1 MGEGETGEEAKG
13 DQPEGHAALAALTGE
28 RRIEGCHLPQG
39 GFARPHRHQLQRR
52 RLQASEPLPQIPQ
65 PLAAFQHHH
74 DRRPHGVPPKRITV
88 AVYTAPSAAARGVQ
102 PAHPA
107 SRTLSPPMTKVL
119 VSDPIDQ
126 SGIQIL
132 SQVAQVDVR
141 TGLSPEELQRCIEDY
156 DALMIRSGTQVTAP
170 VIEAAHRLRIIGRAG
185 VGVDN
190 VDVPAATRRGVLV
203 VNSPEGNTI
212 AAAEHA
218 LALMLSLSRH
228 VPQAHASMMA
238 GGWDRKSFV
247 GNELY
252 KKVLGVVGLGKI
264 GSHVA
269 RVARAMGMDVV
280 AYDPFV
286 LPERAQQMQV
296 RLLPLPQL
304 FVEADYVSLHLPRT
318 TETENLVNAEL
329 LRTMKRTARLVN
341 CARGGIVDE
350 AALAEALEQ
359 GVIAGA
365 ALDVFGKEPL
375 AADSPLRQ
383 VKGNLI
389 LTPHLGAST
398 EEAQENVAV
407 DVAEQIR
414 DVLLGLPARSAVN
427 IPGLTPELLNQLK
440 PHLLL
445 AETLGQLLSQLG
457 GGQISELEVR
467 LQGEFASLQ
476 SQPLVVAALKGILT
490 TALGDSI
497 NFVNAGLEA
506 KERGIKVLE
515 VKDDGSRD
523 FAGGSLLLRS
533 RSGKGVHSV
542 TGAVF
547 NEGDQRIISIDDF
560 PVNVAPSRHMLF
572 TRHRD
577 MPGIIGQLGSLLGE
591 HNVNIASMQVGRRI
605 VRGDAVMVLSLD
617 DPIPPS
623 LLASIHGINGIQE
636 AHPVAL

>member
-1 MGEGETGEEAKG
+1 M
-13 DQPEGHAALAALTGE
+13 P
-28 RRIEGCHLPQG
+28 
-39 GFARPHRHQLQRR
+39 
-52 RLQASEPLPQIPQ
+52 
-65 PLAAFQHHH
+65 
-74 DRRPHGVPPKRITV
+74 
-88 AVYTAPSAAARGVQ
+88 
-102 PAHPA
+102 
-107 SRTLSPPMTKVL
+107 KVL

-126 SGIQIL
+126 AGIDIL

-141 TGLSPEELQRCIEDY
+141 TGLPAAELAQIIGDY
-156 DALMIRSGTQVTAP
+156 DALMIRSGTQVTAD
-170 VIEAAHRLRIIGRAG
+170 IIAAADKLRIIGRAG

-190 VDVPAATRRGVLV
+190 VDVPAATKRGVLV

-228 VPQAHASMMA
+228 VPHAHASTMA
-238 GGWDRKSFV
+238 GGWDRKTYV

-252 KKVLGVVGLGKI
+252 KKKLGVVGLGKI

-269 RVARAMGMDVV
+269 RVARAMGMEVL

-286 LPERAQQMQV
+286 SAERAQQMQV
-296 RLLPLPQL
+296 RLSPLKEL
-304 FVEADYVSLHLPRT
+304 FAEVDYVSLHLPRT
-318 TETENLVNAEL
+318 PETENLVNAEL
-329 LRTMKRTARLVN
+329 LRTMKPTARLVN

-350 AALAEALEQ
+350 AALAEAVTA
-359 GVIAGA
+359 GTIAGA
-365 ALDVFGKEPL
+365 ALDVYAKEPL
-375 AADSPLRQ
+375 AADSPLRS
-383 VKGNLI
+383 VSERLI

-398 EEAQENVAV
+398 EEAQENVAI

-427 IPGLTPELLNQLK
+427 IPGLSSEVMEQLK
-440 PHLLL
+440 PHLQL
-445 AETLGQLLSQLG
+445 AETLGQLVSQLSG
-457 GGQISELEVR
+457 GAINELEVR
-467 LQGEFASLQ
+467 LQGDFAEHPA
-476 SQPLVVAALKGILT
+476 QPLVVAALKGVLS

-497 NFVNAGLEA
+497 NYVNATLEA
-506 KERGIKVLE
+506 KERGIHVLE
-515 VKDDGSRD
+515 VKDDSSRD
-523 FAGGSLLLRS
+523 FAGGSLQLICRGDS
-533 RSGKGVHSV
+533 DSHSV

-547 NEGDQRIISIDDF
+547 ADGELRVVTIDEF

-617 DPIPPS
+617 DPIPAD
-623 LLASIHGINGIQE
+623 LLATVHAIQGIQQ
-636 AHPVAL
+636 AHPVTL

>member
-1 MGEGETGEEAKG
+1 
-13 DQPEGHAALAALTGE
+13 
-28 RRIEGCHLPQG
+28 
-39 GFARPHRHQLQRR
+39 
-52 RLQASEPLPQIPQ
+52 
-65 PLAAFQHHH
+65 
-74 DRRPHGVPPKRITV
+74 
-88 AVYTAPSAAARGVQ
+88 
-102 PAHPA
+102 
-107 SRTLSPPMTKVL
+107 
-119 VSDPIDQ
+119 
-126 SGIQIL
+126 
-132 SQVAQVDVR
+132 
-141 TGLSPEELQRCIEDY
+141 
-156 DALMIRSGTQVTAP
+156 
-170 VIEAAHRLRIIGRAG
+170 
-185 VGVDN
+185 
-190 VDVPAATRRGVLV
+190 
-203 VNSPEGNTI
+203 
-212 AAAEHA
+212 
-218 LALMLSLSRH
+218 
-228 VPQAHASMMA
+228 
-238 GGWDRKSFV
+238 
-247 GNELY
+247 
-252 KKVLGVVGLGKI
+252 
-264 GSHVA
+264 
-269 RVARAMGMDVV
+269 MDVV
-280 AYDPFV
+280 AYDPFI

-318 TETENLVNAEL
+318 TETENLVNTEL

-365 ALDVFGKEPL
+365 ALDVFAKEPL

-398 EEAQENVAV
+398 AEAQENVAV

-457 GGQISELEVR
+457 GGQIGELEVR

-533 RSGKGVHSV
+533 RGGKGVHSV

-547 NEGDQRIISIDDF
+547 NEGDLRIISIDDF

>member
-1 MGEGETGEEAKG
+1 
-13 DQPEGHAALAALTGE
+13 
-28 RRIEGCHLPQG
+28 
-39 GFARPHRHQLQRR
+39 
-52 RLQASEPLPQIPQ
+52 
-65 PLAAFQHHH
+65 
-74 DRRPHGVPPKRITV
+74 
-88 AVYTAPSAAARGVQ
+88 
-102 PAHPA
+102 
-107 SRTLSPPMTKVL
+107 MTKVL

-126 SGIQIL
+126 TGIDIL

-141 TGLSPEELQRCIEDY
+141 TSLTPEELKRCIGDY
-156 DALMIRSGTQVTAP
+156 DALMIRSGTQVTAD
-170 VIEAAHRLRIIGRAG
+170 VIEAAQRLRIIGRAG

-218 LALMLSLSRH
+218 LALMFALSRH
-228 VPQAHASMMA
+228 VPQAHASMVS
-238 GGWDRKSFV
+238 GGWDRKSYV

-269 RVARAMGMDVV
+269 RVARAMGMEVT
-280 AYDPFV
+280 AYDPFIS
-286 LPERAQQMQV
+286 PERAQQMQV

-304 FVEADYVSLHLPRT
+304 FAEADYISLHLPRT
-318 TETENLVNAEL
+318 VETENLVNSAL
-329 LRTMKRTARLVN
+329 LRTMKPTARLVN

-365 ALDVFGKEPL
+365 ALDVFAAEPL
-375 AADSPLRQ
+375 AADSVLRN
-383 VKGNLI
+383 VHNRLI

-398 EEAQENVAV
+398 AEAQENVAI

-440 PHLLL
+440 PHLQL
-445 AETLGQLLSQLG
+445 AETLGQLLSQMG
-457 GGQISELEVR
+457 GGQVSELEVR
-467 LQGEFASLQ
+467 LQGDFASLE
-476 SQPLVVAALKGILT
+476 SQPLVVAALKGVLS

-497 NFVNAGLEA
+497 NFVNATLEA
-506 KERGIKVLE
+506 RERGLKVLE

-533 RSGKGVHSV
+533 RGSKGPHSV
-542 TGAVF
+542 AGAVF
-547 NEGDQRIISIDDF
+547 NEGELRIISIDDF
-560 PVNVAPSRHMLF
+560 PVNVAPSHHMLF

-577 MPGIIGQLGSLLGE
+577 MPGIIGQLGTLLGE
-591 HNVNIASMQVGRRI
+591 HNVNIASMQVGRQI

-623 LLASIHGINGIQE
+623 LLASIHNITGIQE
-636 AHPVAL
+636 AHPVTL